1 MSFRTSSGKESTMAI
16 CLFFALALFFV
27 AFATQ
32 NAQATPFHLHPEN
45 PHYFL
50 FRGEP
55 TLLITSAE
63 HYGAVLNADFDYA
76 RYLETLAGDDLNN
89 TRIFVGAYCEKPGD
103 FGIARNTLAPASGR
117 FICPWAR
124 SDQRAHSDQPGY
136 ANGGNK
142 FDLETWD
149 SAYFERLKDLVA
161 RAGARGIV
169 VEVNLFCP
177 FYKEDMWDLSPMQ
190 AANNVNGIGA
200 VDRDQVYTL
209 DASDGLLEVQV
220 QLVRKVAAELKG
232 FDNIYYEIM
241 NEPYARSVPM
251 AWQEHIVDALV
262 EAERTL
268 GVRHLISLNI
278 ANDKA
283 LVKDLH
289 PQVSL
294 LNFHYAWPP
303 ETVPMNYHLDRAI
316 GDNETGFRGI
326 GDFHYRREG
335 WAFILAGGAL
345 YNNLDYSFAVG
356 YEDGTFAY
364 PDEHPGG
371 GNAALRAQL
380 RVLGTFIRSFD
391 FVHMAPFD
399 SIADLPEN
407 LAVYA
412 LAAPGQQY
420 AVYLCHTGQEAGA
433 ETSATLTLDL
443 PPGTY
448 RVEWIDTLS
457 GERIDGESITHDGG
471 ACALTSPPFTEDLAL
486 RLLSD

>member
-1 MSFRTSSGKESTMAI
+1 MTI
-16 CLFFALALFFV
+16 YLLFALALFFV
-27 AFATQ
+27 AFA
-32 NAQATPFHLHPEN
+32 AQSAKADPFHLHPEN

-63 HYGAVLNADFDYA
+63 HYGAVLNLDFDYA
-76 RYLETLAGDDLNN
+76 RYLEALAADHLNN

-103 FGIARNTLAPASGR
+103 FGIARNTLAPAPER

-124 SDQRAHSDQPGY
+124 SDQPGY

-149 SAYFERLKDLVA
+149 AAYFERLKDFIA
-161 RAGARGIV
+161 RAGARDIV

-177 FYKEDMWDLSPMQ
+177 FYKEDMWDLSPMK
-190 AANNVNGIGA
+190 AANNINEVGA
-200 VDRDQVYTL
+200 VDLGQVYTL
-209 DASDGLLEVQV
+209 DASDDLLDVQV
-220 QLVRKVAAELKG
+220 RMARKVATELKD

-241 NEPYARSVPM
+241 NEPYARDVPM
-251 AWQEHIVDALV
+251 PWQEHIVDALV
-262 EAERTL
+262 ETERAL
-268 GVRHLISLNI
+268 GVRHLTSLNI
-278 ANDKA
+278 ANHKA
-283 LVKDLH
+283 LVEEIH

-303 ETVPMNYHLDRAI
+303 ETVPMNYHLSRAI
-316 GDNETGFRGI
+316 GDNETGFKGT
-326 GDFHYRREG
+326 GNFHYRREG

-364 PDEHPGG
+364 PEKHPGG
-371 GNAALRAQL
+371 GNADLRTQL

-391 FVHMAPFD
+391 FVHMAPLD
-399 SIADLPEN
+399 NIAELPEN

-412 LAAPGQQY
+412 LAAPGRQY
-420 AVYLCHTGQEAGA
+420 AVYLCHTGPKADT
-433 ETSATLTLDL
+433 ETNTELKLDL
-443 PPGTY
+443 PSGTY
-448 RVEWIDTLS
+448 RAEWIDTLS
-457 GERIDGESITHDGG
+457 GAAIGGESFAHEGG
-471 ACALTSPPFTEDLAL
+471 PCALSSPPFTEDLAL
-486 RLLSD
+486 RLLSE

>member
-1 MSFRTSSGKESTMAI
+1 MA
-16 CLFFALALFFV
+16 LYLLFALALFFV
-27 AFATQ
+27 ALAAQ
-32 NAQATPFHLHPEN
+32 SAQATPFHLHPEN

-76 RYLETLAGDDLNN
+76 RYLETLAADGLNN

-103 FGIARNTLAPASGR
+103 FGIARNTLAPAPER

-124 SDQRAHSDQPGY
+124 SDQPGY

-142 FDLETWD
+142 FDLEKWD
-149 SAYFERLKDLVA
+149 AAYFERLKDFIV
-161 RAGARGIV
+161 RAGERGIV

-177 FYKEDMWDLSPMQ
+177 FYKEDMWNLSPMK
-190 AANNVNGIGA
+190 AANNVNGVGA
-200 VDRDQVYTL
+200 VDHGQVYPL
-209 DASDGLLEVQV
+209 DASDGLLDVQV
-220 QLVRKVAAELKG
+220 QMARKVATELKE

-241 NEPYARSVPM
+241 NEPYAGAVPM

-262 EAERTL
+262 ETERAL

-283 LVKDLH
+283 QVKDLH

-303 ETVPMNYHLDRAI
+303 ATVPMNYHLGRAI
-316 GDNETGFRGI
+316 GDNETGFKGT

-391 FVHMAPFD
+391 FVHMTPFD
-399 SIADLPEN
+399 NISDLPEN
-407 LAVYA
+407 LAAYA
-412 LAAPGQQY
+412 LAAPGHQY
-420 AVYLCHTGQEAGA
+420 AVYLCHTGQEARA
-433 ETSATLTLDL
+433 ETSATLILDL
-443 PPGTY
+443 PSGTY
-448 RVEWIDTLS
+448 RTEWIDTLS
-457 GERIDGESITHDGG
+457 DERIDGESITHDGG

-486 RLLSD
+486 RLLSE

>member
-1 MSFRTSSGKESTMAI
+1 MTI
-16 CLFFALALFFV
+16 YLFFALALFLV
-27 AFATQ
+27 AFAAQ
-32 NAQATPFHLHPEN
+32 SAQATPFHLHPEN

-76 RYLETLAGDDLNN
+76 RYLETLGGDGLNN
-89 TRIFVGAYCEKPGD
+89 TRIFVGAYCEQPGD
-103 FGIARNTLAPASGR
+103 FGIARNTLAPAPGR
-117 FICPWAR
+117 FISPWAR
-124 SDQRAHSDQPGY
+124 SDQPGY

-149 SAYFERLKDLVA
+149 AAYFERLKDFVA

-177 FYKEDMWDLSPMQ
+177 FYKEDMWDLSPMK
-190 AANNVNGIGA
+190 AANNINGVGA
-200 VDRDQVYTL
+200 VDLGQVYTL
-209 DASDGLLEVQV
+209 DASDGLLDVQV
-220 QLVRKVAAELKG
+220 QMVRKVAAELKE

-262 EAERTL
+262 ETERTL

-283 LVKDLH
+283 QVEDLH

-303 ETVPMNYHLDRAI
+303 ATVAMNYHLGRAI
-316 GDNETGFRGI
+316 GDNETGFRST

-371 GNAALRAQL
+371 GSAALRAQL
-380 RVLGTFIRSFD
+380 RILGTFIRSFD

-399 SIADLPEN
+399 SIADLPEE
-407 LAVYA
+407 LAAYA
-412 LAAPGQQY
+412 LAAPGRQY
-420 AVYLCHTGQEAGA
+420 AVYLCHTGREARA

-448 RVEWIDTLS
+448 RSEWIDTLS
-457 GERIDGESITHDGG
+457 GAGIGGETFAHDGG
-471 ACALTSPPFTEDLAL
+471 SRALPSPPFTEDLAL
-486 RLLSD
+486 RLLSE

>member
-1 MSFRTSSGKESTMAI
+1 MTTY
-16 CLFFALALFFV
+16 LLFALALFFV
-27 AFATQ
+27 ALA
-32 NAQATPFHLHPEN
+32 AQSARAIPFHLHPEN

-55 TLLITSAE
+55 ALLITSAE
-63 HYGAVLNADFDYA
+63 HYGALLNADFDYA
-76 RYLETLAGDDLNN
+76 RYLEALASDGLNN
-89 TRIFVGAYCEKPGD
+89 TRLFIGAYCEQPGD
-103 FGIARNTLAPASGR
+103 FGIARNTLAPAPGR
-117 FICPWAR
+117 FICPWSR
-124 SDQRAHSDQPGY
+124 SDQPGY

-142 FDLETWD
+142 FDLGTWD
-149 SAYFERLKDLVA
+149 AAYFKRLKDLIVQ
-161 RAGARGIV
+161 AGTRGII

-177 FYKEDMWDLSPMQ
+177 FYKDDMWDLSPMN
-190 AANNVNGIGA
+190 AANNISDVGA
-200 VDRDQVYTL
+200 VDREQVYTL
-209 DASDGLLEVQV
+209 DESDGLLDIQV
-220 QLVRKVAAELKG
+220 QMVRKVATELKD

-241 NEPYARSVPM
+241 NEPYARDVPM
-251 AWQEHIVDALV
+251 AWQEHIIDALV
-262 EAERTL
+262 ETERAL

-283 LVKDLH
+283 QVKDMH

-303 ETVPMNYHLDRAI
+303 ATVPMNYHLNRAI
-316 GDNETGFRGI
+316 GDNETGFKGT

-371 GNAALRAQL
+371 GTAALRTQL
-380 RVLGTFIRSFD
+380 RILGAFIRSFD

-399 SIADLPEN
+399 DIADLPEN
-407 LAVYA
+407 LAAYA

-420 AVYLCHTGQEAGA
+420 AVYLCHIEEEAIT
-433 ETSATLTLDL
+433 ETSITLTLDL
-443 PPGTY
+443 PQGTY

-457 GERIDGESITHDGG
+457 GERSGGESFIHDGG
-471 ACALTSPPFTEDLAL
+471 THALASPAFAEDIAL
-486 RLLSD
+486 RLLAD

>member
-1 MSFRTSSGKESTMAI
+1 MTVY
-16 CLFFALALFFV
+16 LLFALTLIFV
-27 AFATQ
+27 AFA
-32 NAQATPFHLHPEN
+32 AQSTRATPFHLHPEN

-76 RYLETLAGDDLNN
+76 RYLEALASDDLNN
-89 TRIFVGAYCEKPGD
+89 TRIFVGAYCEQPGD
-103 FGIARNTLAPASGR
+103 FGIARNTLAPAPGR
-117 FICPWAR
+117 FICPWSR
-124 SDQRAHSDQPGY
+124 SDQPGY

-142 FDLETWD
+142 FDLGRWD
-149 SAYFERLKDLVA
+149 AAYFKRLKDFVA
-161 RAGARGIV
+161 QAGARGIV

-177 FYKEDMWDLSPMQ
+177 FYKEDMWDLSPMN
-190 AANNVNGIGA
+190 AANNINDVGA
-200 VDRDQVYTL
+200 VGREQVYTL
-209 DASDGLLEVQV
+209 DESGGLLDIQV
-220 QLVRKVAAELKG
+220 QMVRKVAAELKD

-241 NEPYARSVPM
+241 NEPYARDVPM
-251 AWQEHIVDALV
+251 IWQEHIVDALV
-262 EAERTL
+262 EAETAL

-283 LVKDLH
+283 QVKEVH

-303 ETVPMNYHLDRAI
+303 ATVPMNYHLNRAI
-316 GDNETGFRGI
+316 GDNETGFKGTD
-326 GDFHYRREG
+326 DFHYRREG

-364 PDEHPGG
+364 PAEQPGG
-371 GNAALRAQL
+371 GTAALRAQL
-380 RVLGTFIRSFD
+380 RVLGAFIRSFD
-391 FVHMAPFD
+391 FVHMAPFGG
-399 SIADLPEN
+399 IADLPEN

-420 AVYLCHTGQEAGA
+420 AVYLCHSGKEAGA

-443 PPGTY
+443 PQGTY
-448 RVEWIDTLS
+448 RAEWIDTLS
-457 GERIDGESITHDGG
+457 GERSGGESFAHGGG
-471 ACALTSPPFTEDLAL
+471 ARALTSPAFAEDLAL
-486 RLLSD
+486 RLLAE